1 MAKKTV
7 LAKKRRGPP
16 ATGKGTQIVV
26 RMQPVPLAALDDWV
40 AEQTDK
46 PTRAEAIRRLVA
58 IGLGIS
64 ALTANVPPTSKAT
77 AERAKELA
85 GKTIERLVEP
95 AASAEEKAVRKQR
108 LIKGPSEFRE
118 ARVDRPRTKR

>member
-1 MAKKTV
+1 
-7 LAKKRRGPP
+7 
-16 ATGKGTQIVV
+16 
-26 RMQPVPLAALDDWV
+26 MQPVPLAALDDWV
-40 AEQTDK
+40 AEQIDK

-64 ALTANVPPTSKAT
+64 APTANVPPTSKAT

-85 GKTIERLVEP
+85 GKTIDRLVEP